1 MDMDRITVHL
11 FGTPGVYKNG
21 EKLHFP
27 YRKAEALFY
36 YLLVQNQGTRE
47 ELVSLFWGESN
58 EEVAKKNL
66 RNAMYKTRKA
76 FGLEIIHSPKK
87 STVVINE
94 ELSIESDI
102 LQVQKYPGKILE
114 LYRGEFLKGF
124 YIKNEEGFSN
134 WLDQQRSFYRNL
146 YIEKSHEK
154 IDKALKQGNFIEGEK
169 HCKKVIQQDEFDER
183 GYRKLMEV
191 YQNLGLSSKALEV
204 YQSLSHCLEEELGIE
219 PDEKTQNI
227 YCEILKHGDNNNSS
241 SPGEEKTLFFGRR
254 EELEIG
260 RRFLEAS
267 KNNREKS
274 ALVISGEA
282 GIGKTSLKEKLLKE
296 TPLDHQRILSA
307 NCYAAEKEYVLKPW
321 NAIMAK
327 LLKVFKKEDIPLPKP
342 WSEIAARAFPHF
354 LMEEEMAEDPFYGK
368 GKVQDPLLEEA
379 LVEIF
384 RRILRKKDILLIFE
398 DLQWMDEKSLRLL
411 ENLLMKIDSR
421 ELRMLGTLRI
431 GENRDLKFFL
441 SQLNRENRLEKI
453 GLQRFT
459 KEETLDFMTNFEKTF
474 PETAKEVLKK
484 RKGRNH
490 EKLKKEIYR
499 ETEGNPFFIV
509 EYLHALKR
517 DRSMEV
523 FTPKIEDLLKTRFR
537 NLSEKGEEISDM
549 ASIFFDKVDFEGL
562 KHLTGWDELELINQL
577 EALSR
582 EGILEEDEEED
593 RIQYRFTHQ
602 KLREFCYRR
611 QSKGKRKI
619 LHTRIGE
626 NLEKQLEHGNRDRLL
641 YSKLIYHFSRAG
653 NYEKT
658 LKYSIKNLNQHVDF
672 SHELFPVLEQHT
684 GEELSRFYLSKR
696 QMTKAMEDIEYY
708 LQKVKETLRPSR
720 DFPKEEMYFHYIKG
734 RYLIWEGSYEQGLNH
749 IDTMIEVA
757 LNHQDYSSAVKGYKQ
772 RIYYGIQI
780 HDSKTVR
787 ENLQKGMELLKT
799 IDYPKEEA
807 VFYRL
812 QGVYYLMIGAYQQA
826 DETLRYSIRL
836 FNQISKSK
844 DKYLLNIAAGYNYLG
859 EVRRAQMKFFEGL
872 KYYDEAIKI
881 CKDQNISRSLNMFYT
896 KAGQAAFDGGDFHRA
911 KAYFKK
917 GLRLYGKYDVTW
929 GRSTAEGFMAL
940 IYFREGEYHKAQECL
955 FRGEKY
961 CEKIQSPY
969 ELGILYRIKSGIKRE
984 MMDRRQ
990 VPPSLRQCLTHS
1002 LSWYCQRGIENLEK
1016 IQGCYEV
1023 DILKRLD
1030 GLATE
1035 DR

>member
-1 MDMDRITVHL
+1 MDIIKVNL

-36 YLLVQNQGTRE
+36 YLLVQHQGTRE
-47 ELVSLFWGESN
+47 ELVSLFWAESN

-87 STVVINE
+87 STVMINKE
-94 ELSIESDI
+94 VPIESDI
-102 LQVQKYPGKILE
+102 QSVQQNPGKILE

-134 WLDQQRSFYRNL
+134 WVDQQRSFYRNL

-154 IDKALKQGNFIEGEK
+154 IDEALKKGNFIQGEK
-169 HCKKVIQQDEFDER
+169 ECKKVIQEDEFDER

-191 YQNLGLSSKALEV
+191 YQSLGLSSKALEV
-204 YQSLSHCLEEELGIE
+204 YQNLHRCLEEELGIE
-219 PDEKTQNI
+219 PDEKTRKVHL
-227 YCEILKHGDNNNSS
+227 EILQQGDKNSPAES
-241 SPGEEKTLFFGRR
+241 REEKSIFFGRQ
-254 EELEIG
+254 EELKKG
-260 RRFLEAS
+260 QAFLEAS
-267 KNNREKS
+267 GENQGKS
-274 ALVISGEA
+274 ALVILGEA
-282 GIGKTSLKEKLLKE
+282 GIGKTSLKEKLLKDAR
-296 TPLDHQRILSA
+296 LDNQRILSA
-307 NCYAAEKEYVLKPW
+307 NCYAAEEDYVLKPW

-327 LLKVFKKEDIPLPKP
+327 LLPVLKKEEIRLPKA

-354 LMEEEMAEDPFYGK
+354 LMNEESPEDPFNGK
-368 GKVQDPLLEEA
+368 GKVQDQLLEEA

-384 RRILRKKDILLIFE
+384 QRVLRKKDVLLVFE

-411 ENLLMKIDSR
+411 ENLLMKIDSKG
-421 ELRMLGTLRI
+421 LRMLGTLRN

-441 SQLNRENRLEKI
+441 SQLSRENRLGKI
-453 GLQRFT
+453 FLERFT
-459 KEETLDFMTNFEKTF
+459 KEETLDFMENFEKYF
-474 PETAKEVLKK
+474 PRKSEKNLQK
-484 RKGRNH
+484 RRRTQR
-490 EKLKKEIYR
+490 ERLKKEIYR

-509 EYLHALKR
+509 EYLYTLKNNNNR
-517 DRSMEV
+517 GT

-537 NLSEKGEEISDM
+537 NLSKKEEEVSDM
-549 ASIFFDKVDFEGL
+549 AAIFFDKVDFEGL
-562 KHLTGWDELELINQL
+562 KDLTGWDELALINHL
-577 EALSR
+577 EALSK

-602 KLREFCYRR
+602 KLREFCYLR

-619 LHTRIGE
+619 LHTRIGK
-626 NLEKQLEHGNRDRLL
+626 NLEKKLDHGNRDRLL

-653 NYEKT
+653 NHGKT
-658 LKYSIKNLNQHVDF
+658 LKYSIKNLNQYVDF

-684 GEELSRFYLSKR
+684 GEDLSQFYLSKR
-696 QMTKAMEDIEYY
+696 QMSKAMKDIEYY
-708 LQKVKETLRPSR
+708 LVKAKETGAGHGA
-720 DFPKEEMYFHYIKG
+720 FAKEEMYFHYIKG
-734 RYLIWEGSYEQGLNH
+734 RYLIWEGSYEVGLEH
-749 IDTMIEVA
+749 IDNMIQVA
-757 LNHQDYSSAVKGYKQ
+757 LEHQDHSNAVKGYKQ

-780 HDSKTVR
+780 HDSETVR
-787 ENLQKGMELLKT
+787 GNLKKGMELLKT

-812 QGVYYLMIGAYQQA
+812 QGVYYLMTGAYQQA

-836 FNQISKSK
+836 FSQLPKSRE
-844 DKYLLNIAAGYNYLG
+844 KYLLNIAAGYNYLG
-859 EVRRAQMKFFEGL
+859 EVRRSQMKFFEGL
-872 KYYDEAIKI
+872 KYYDEAIRI
-881 CKDQNISRSLNMFYT
+881 CEDQNISRSLNMFYT

-911 KAYFKK
+911 KEYLKE
-917 GLRLYGKYDVTW
+917 GLRLYVKYDVTW

-955 FRGEKY
+955 SRGDKY
-961 CEKIQSPY
+961 CKKIQSPY

-984 MMDRRQ
+984 MMERKH
-990 VPPSLRQCLTHS
+990 VPKSLQDCLPQS
-1002 LSWYCQRGIENLEK
+1002 LSWYCRQGIDNLEK
-1016 IQGCYEV
+1016 IQRCYEI

-1035 DR
+1035 DG